1 MTTEKVELNIPGRL
15 KEEPFFYYII
25 KNFEVIPR
33 ILEASFS
40 TEMGWAI
47 VEFEGKEK
55 ELKRLFTFLEEKGVQ
70 ISSVK

>member
-1 MTTEKVELNIPGRL
+1 MVTQKVELNIPGTF
-15 KEEPFFYYII
+15 KGEPLFYHIV
-25 KNFEVIPR
+25 KNFDVIPR

-55 ELKRLFTFLEEKGVQ
+55 ELKRMFEFLKEKGVE
-70 ISSVK
+70 ITFD